1 MMFVLYLMSIILA
14 ALISF
19 EEQQNGLY
27 DMLLSITAV
36 YDIWENRVAVSIE
49 NA

>member
-1 MMFVLYLMSIILA
+1 MMFVLYLMSIILE

-27 DMLLSITAV
+27 DMLLSVAAV
-36 YDIWENRVAVSIE
+36 YDIWKNRVTVSIE
-49 NA
+49 NT

>member
-1 MMFVLYLMSIILA
+1 MTKNDVYVVLMSIILE

-27 DMLLSITAV
+27 DMLLSVTAV
-36 YDIWENRVAVSIE
+36 
-49 NA
+49 